1 MKSTKHFAL
10 RIKPES
16 KNLKVKASADASY
29 APFKDGKS
37 NTGFVIVLGGE
48 RNAPVMSKSGKQKS
62 VTNSSSAA
70 ELFAAAQALE
80 EVLWVAELLNEMG
93 FKQDAIILEQDNQST
108 MKLLEKGPSST
119 GRTKWINVKHFWVK
133 QYVENG
139 KVKLKYVPSLEL
151 LADGFTKPLAKK
163 TFFRWRARVLNHGD
177 CDSEVQGMSQNESTE
192 VYHGTKRE

>member
-1 MKSTKHFAL
+1 
-10 RIKPES
+10 
-16 KNLKVKASADASY
+16 
-29 APFKDGKS
+29 
-37 NTGFVIVLGGE
+37 
-48 RNAPVMSKSGKQKS
+48 
-62 VTNSSSAA
+62 
-70 ELFAAAQALE
+70 
-80 EVLWVAELLNEMG
+80 
-93 FKQDAIILEQDNQST
+93 
-108 MKLLEKGPSST
+108 LLEKGPSST

-177 CDSEVQGMSQNESTE
+177 CDIEVQGMSQNESTE